1 MVSRWRAKL
10 KMADWEDEYDV
21 DGVAIQKPATTSA
34 PTEWKPYRD
43 DSQKQSVSFGVRNG
57 TRSAASRDWQADR
70 GDQESEYRSRRGGGE
85 GRSFP
90 WSSGGPGRGTYGDEK
105 SDSSQP
111 VTFAVE
117 NSLVGRI
124 IGKGG
129 ANIRELEESTGA
141 RIKVNKGDYQGEV
154 VLLGSSEAQQKAK
167 EMIEELVS
175 DSNSQNAS
183 GGPGRGTFGDEK
195 SDSSQPVTFTVENGL
210 VGRIIGKGG
219 AKIRELEESTGARI
233 KVNKGDYQGEVVLL
247 GSSEAQQK
255 AKEMIEELVS
265 DSNSQ
270 NASGGPGRGT
280 FGDEKSDS
288 SQPVTFTVENGLVG
302 RIIGKGGAKI
312 RELEESTG
320 ARIKVN
326 KGDYQGEVVLL
337 GSSEAQQKAKEM
349 IEELVS
355 DSNSQNAS
363 GGPGRGT
370 FGDEKSD
377 SSQPVTFTVENG
389 LVGRIIGKGGAK
401 IRELE
406 ESTGARIKVNKGDYQ
421 GEVVLLGSSEAQQKA
436 KEMIEELV
444 SDSNSQNA
452 SGGPG
457 RGTFGDEKSDSS
469 QPVTFTVENGLV
481 GRIIGKGGSKIRE
494 LEESTGARIK
504 INKGDYEG
512 EVVLLGSSEAQ
523 QKAKEM
529 IEELVSDSNSQ
540 NGPGR
545 GGHFGGGYRG
555 GGNGGGY
562 RGKEDGGETNSSCW
576 SAAELKSSTVALPL
590 FVMDWKNLRDNKEK
604 FLELKWKDVPPLKKN
619 FYTVA
624 ESVSILSAEEVIEWR
639 KENNNIFVDDLLE
652 GGEKR
657 PFPNPCRTF
666 LEAFKPFPEIM
677 ENIDRVGFEKPTPIQ
692 SQAWP
697 VSLSGDDVI
706 AIAQTGTGKTLAYLL
721 PGFIH
726 MDGQVVPRAKRGGP
740 GMLVLTPTR
749 ELALQIEQECS
760 KYSFKGYKSVCIYG
774 GGDRRAQINAVRS
787 GVDIVIATPGRL
799 NDLQMNELINLR
811 SITYLVLDEADRML
825 DMGFEPQIMKILI
838 DIRPDRQTVMTS
850 ATWPTGVR
858 RLAKSYLKNPMM
870 VYVGTLDLAAVN
882 TVDQTVLIVHEDDKK
897 SYLFNF
903 ISNMLPEE
911 KVLIFVG
918 KKLVCDDLAS
928 DMCLQGMAV
937 QSLHGDRD
945 QCDREEAL
953 RDFKNGRVRILV
965 ATDLA
970 SRGLDVHDITH
981 VYNYDFPRNIEEYV
995 HRVGRTGRAGRSGAS
1010 ITLVTRE
1017 NWRMA
1022 AELILI
1028 LERAEQEVPEEL
1040 VIMAERF
1047 AKNKRDKEMDNPRG
1061 GRGGWGGGGG
1071 GGGGGGW
1078 GRREGGGR
1086 RGRDQDNEWAF

>member
-1 MVSRWRAKL
+1 M
-10 KMADWEDEYDV
+10 
-21 DGVAIQKPATTSA
+21 
-34 PTEWKPYRD
+34 
-43 DSQKQSVSFGVRNG
+43 
-57 TRSAASRDWQADR
+57 
-70 GDQESEYRSRRGGGE
+70 
-85 GRSFP
+85 
-90 WSSGGPGRGTYGDEK
+90 
-105 SDSSQP
+105 
-111 VTFAVE
+111 
-117 NSLVGRI
+117 
-124 IGKGG
+124 
-129 ANIRELEESTGA
+129 
-141 RIKVNKGDYQGEV
+141 
-154 VLLGSSEAQQKAK
+154 GSSEAQQKAK

-183 GGPGRGTFGDEK
+183 GGPGRGAFGDER
-195 SDSSQPVTFTVENGL
+195 SDSSQPVIFTVENGL

-233 KVNKGDYQGEVVLL
+233 KVNKGDYQGEVVLM

-265 DSNSQ
+265 DSNPQ
-270 NASGGPGRGT
+270 YASGGPGRGA

-288 SQPVTFTVENGLVG
+288 SQPVIFTVENGLVG

-320 ARIKVN
+320 ARIK
-326 KGDYQGEVVLL
+326 
-337 GSSEAQQKAKEM
+337 
-349 IEELVS
+349 
-355 DSNSQNAS
+355 
-363 GGPGRGT
+363 
-370 FGDEKSD
+370 
-377 SSQPVTFTVENG
+377 
-389 LVGRIIGKGGAK
+389 
-401 IRELE
+401 
-406 ESTGARIKVNKGDYQ
+406 
-421 GEVVLLGSSEAQQKA
+421 
-436 KEMIEELV
+436 
-444 SDSNSQNA
+444 
-452 SGGPG
+452 
-457 RGTFGDEKSDSS
+457 
-469 QPVTFTVENGLV
+469 
-481 GRIIGKGGSKIRE
+481 
-494 LEESTGARIK
+494 

-512 EVVLLGSSEAQ
+512 EVVLMGSSEAQ

-545 GGHFGGGYRG
+545 GGHFGGGYTG

-562 RGKEDGGETNSSCW
+562 RGKENGGETDSSCW
-576 SAAELKSSTVALPL
+576 SAAELKNSTDAPPLPI
-590 FVMDWKNLRDNKEK
+590 MDWKNLRENKDK

-624 ESVSILSAEEVIEWR
+624 ESVSILSTEEVIEWR

-652 GGEKR
+652 DGEKR

-692 SQAWP
+692 SQTWP
-697 VSLSGDDVI
+697 VSLSGDD
-706 AIAQTGTGKTLAYLL
+706 ASSTWTDKLCPDPSG
-721 PGFIH
+721 
-726 MDGQVVPRAKRGGP
+726 GGP

-838 DIRPDRQTVMTS
+838 DIRPDRQTIMTS

-882 TVDQTVLIVHEDDKK
+882 TVDQTVLIVHEEDKK
-897 SYLFNF
+897 SYLFDF
-903 ISNMLPEE
+903 IRNMLPEE

-918 KKLVCDDLAS
+918 KKIVCDDLAS

-937 QSLHGDRD
+937 QSLHGDRE

-953 RDFKNGRVRILV
+953 RDFKNSRVRILV

-1028 LERAEQEVPEEL
+1028 LERAGQEVPEEL

-1047 AKNKRDKEMDNPRG
+1047 AKNKRDKEMDNLRGGG
-1061 GRGGWGGGGG
+1061 GRGGGGRGGGGGVVGGGGG

-1086 RGRDQDNEWAF
+1086 RGRDEDSEWAF